1 MFTRLFGLR
10 PCRHRTPPAR
20 ARAPR
25 PSVMACS
32 AAPVAV
38 PGRCSTLSDALKL
51 AAAAAST
58 LSTAASMRAV
68 QWKGR
73 KPSTERAMVTS
84 LGRSGRSHASSRASS
99 TRWHASSPALTR
111 VRVRVRVGDRA
122 RLRVRARARVR
133 DRISPP
139 PLRAPQPA
147 SPPAAIAH
155 AKARAAAAPARAP
168 GACAPPP
175 PAHARTPPR
184 WCHCA
189 YAAPRQQYPAR
200 VSK

>member
-111 VRVRVRVGDRA
+111 VRVRVGDRA